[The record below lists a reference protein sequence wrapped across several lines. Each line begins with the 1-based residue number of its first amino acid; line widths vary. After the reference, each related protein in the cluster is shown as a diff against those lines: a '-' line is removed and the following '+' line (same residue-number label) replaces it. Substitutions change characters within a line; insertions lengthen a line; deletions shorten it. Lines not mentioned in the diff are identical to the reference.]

1 MMKANRHPAKGL
13 AFLFALLLTLLP
25 VTPLMAGMLDTGALL
40 HAATAGAE
48 RAALVQ
54 RLDAPDVRDALT
66 RMGVAPDDA
75 EARVA
80 RLTEAEIAD
89 LNARLDQLP
98 AGAGALEAV
107 LIVFLI
113 FVITDAIGLTNIFA
127 FVKPAR

>member
-1 MMKANRHPAKGL
+1 MKANRHNSRTLG
-13 AFLFALLLTLLP
+13 FLFALLLTLLP
-25 VTPLMAGMLDTGALL
+25 ASPLMAGMLDTGALL

-54 RLDAPDVRDALT
+54 RLDATDVRDALA
-66 RMGVAPDDA
+66 RMGVDPADA

-80 RLTEAEIAD
+80 RLTDAEVAD
-89 LNARLDQLP
+89 LSARLDQLP

-113 FVITDAIGLTNIFA
+113 FVITDAIGWTNIFA

>member
-1 MMKANRHPAKGL
+1 MKANRHLSRAMG
-13 AFLFALLLTLLP
+13 FLFALLLTLLP
-25 VTPLMAGMLDTGALL
+25 ASPLMAGMLDTGALL
-40 HAATAGAE
+40 HAATADAE
-48 RAALVQ
+48 RTALVQ

-66 RMGVAPDDA
+66 RMGVDPVDA

-98 AGAGALEAV
+98 AGAGALEVV

-127 FVKPAR
+127 FVHSAR

>member
-1 MMKANRHPAKGL
+1 MMKANRHPTKGL

-25 VTPLMAGMLDTGALL
+25 ASPLMAGMLDTGALL

-66 RMGVAPDDA
+66 RMGVDPADA
-75 EARVA
+75 DARVA
-80 RLTEAEIAD
+80 RLTDAEVAD